1 MGAGAGSVGSGS
13 YARLLLRLLICGCCA
28 ALAAGL
34 RAASATIR
42 YRAPQESLHSSEPLY
57 DSVLRFGT
65 AAAGLALAV
74 QLVLDW
80 EPALDPLRKTEA
92 AELPEPTVTEGGD
105 PAERLTLREDE
116 GVTKAVPLYPKVPNR
131 LSGAPLPQFTMAEV
145 AKHGTRADCWVVLD
159 GRAYDV
165 TKFIDV
171 HPGGVGPMVNMAG
184 KDATDVFD
192 NYHAAR
198 VYKTML
204 SPYLMGEVTDLPVY
218 PHVADFRK
226 ARQEMSNPHAHP
238 HPNPPPSPSA

>member
-1 MGAGAGSVGSGS
+1 MVAASGS
-13 YARLLLRLLICGCCA
+13 HARLMLRLLVCGCCA

-34 RAASATIR
+34 RAASATVR
-42 YRAPQESLHSSEPLY
+42 YRASEESFHSGEPLY
-57 DSVLRFGT
+57 DSVLRFGA

-74 QLVLDW
+74 QLALDW
-80 EPALDPLRKTEA
+80 APAVDPLLKVEA
-92 AELPEPTVTEGGD
+92 AELAEPTVTEG
-105 PAERLTLREDE
+105 AELLTLREDG

-145 AKHGTRADCWVVLD
+145 AEHGTRADCWVVLD

-165 TKFIDV
+165 TKFIDA
-171 HPGGVGPMVNMAG
+171 HPGGVGPVVNMAG

-204 SPYLMGEVTDLPVY
+204 TPYLVGEVTDVPVY

-226 ARQEMSNPHAHP
+226 VSGTPAPACDCP
-238 HPNPPPSPSA
+238 GL

>member
-1 MGAGAGSVGSGS
+1 
-13 YARLLLRLLICGCCA
+13 
-28 ALAAGL
+28 
-34 RAASATIR
+34 
-42 YRAPQESLHSSEPLY
+42 
-57 DSVLRFGT
+57 VLRFGA

-74 QLVLDW
+74 QLALDW
-80 EPALDPLRKTEA
+80 APAVDPLLKVEA
-92 AELPEPTVTEGGD
+92 AELAEPTVTEG
-105 PAERLTLREDE
+105 AELLTLREDG

-145 AKHGTRADCWVVLD
+145 AEHGTRADCWVVLD

-165 TKFIDV
+165 TKFIDA
-171 HPGGVGPMVNMAG
+171 HPGGVGPVVNMAG

-204 SPYLMGEVTDLPVY
+204 TPYLVGEVTDVPVY

-226 ARQEMSNPHAHP
+226 VSGTPAPACACP
-238 HPNPPPSPSA
+238 GL